1 MGTEDIAA
9 INARLDRLDRR
20 FDTLEREVGMAINY
34 MRVLA
39 EIMGCRAKL
48 EEIDREMHD
57 NERRDTDPAPADVDT
72 QS

>member
-1 MGTEDIAA
+1 MGTEQDRLTRIER
-9 INARLDRLDRR
+9 RLDGI
-20 FDTLEREVGMAINY
+20 ERDVGLAINY

-57 NERRDTDPAPADVDT
+57 NERRDTDPAPDT
-72 QS
+72 NGDTRP